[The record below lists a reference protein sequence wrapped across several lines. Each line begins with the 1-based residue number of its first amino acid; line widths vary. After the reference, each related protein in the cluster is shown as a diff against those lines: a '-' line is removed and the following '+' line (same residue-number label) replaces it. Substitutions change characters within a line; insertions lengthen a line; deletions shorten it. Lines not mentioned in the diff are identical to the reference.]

1 MPSYPISITF
11 DDGFSFLEAHFDI
24 NAILLSG
31 LTITSNPEKMVYR
44 IGQRISYSGLTVIAT
59 YSDESTEDVTSRC
72 SITPLENSL
81 FDDNTDV
88 VISYSEGQ
96 DEQSATLQL
105 THLYLTELNITQ
117 QPAKTVYK
125 TGEIISYEGLAVTA
139 SYSDGTVRAGR
150 YRPMLYL
157 SGSG

>member
-44 IGQRISYSGLTVIAT
+44 IGERISYSGLTVIAT

-96 DEQSATLQL
+96 L
-105 THLYLTELNITQ
+105 HCN
-117 QPAKTVYK
+117 
-125 TGEIISYEGLAVTA
+125 
-139 SYSDGTVRAGR
+139 
-150 YRPMLYL
+150 
-157 SGSG
+157 